1 MSGKR
6 YPEEFKIEAVKQV
19 VDRGYSVSSVAT
31 RLDITTHSL
40 YAWIKKY
47 GPDSSTNKEQSDAQA
62 EILRL
67 QKGLK
72 RVTDERDILKKP
84 RGVLRKAVRLR
95 YAFIRDNTHC
105 WPVRLLCRVLDVHP
119 SGFYAWLQQPHSQ
132 REQANQMLTGQIKQF
147 WLESGCVYGYRKIHL
162 DLRDTGQQCGVNR
175 VWRLMKRAGI
185 KAQVGYRSPRARKG
199 EDSIVAPDRLQR
211 QFNPDAPDERWV
223 TDITYIRT
231 HEGWL
236 YLAVVVDLFS
246 RKVIGWSM
254 QPRMTKEIVL
264 NALLMALWRRNPQKA
279 VLVHS
284 DQGSQYTSYE
294 WQSFLKSHG
303 LEGSMSRRGNCHD
316 NAVAESFFQLLKRE
330 RIKKKIYGTREEA
343 RSDIFDYIE
352 MFYNSKRRHGSS
364 DKMPPT
370 EYENRYYRRLE
381 SV

>member
-19 VDRGYSVSSVAT
+19 VDRGYSVASVAT

-47 GPDSSTNKEQSDAQA
+47 GPDSSANKEQSDAQA
-62 EILRL
+62 EICRL
-67 QKGLK
+67 QKELK
-72 RVTDERDILKKP
+72 RVTDERDIFKKS

-95 YAFIRDNTHC
+95 YAFIRDNTCC

-132 REQANQMLTGQIKQF
+132 RHQADLRLTGQIKQF

-162 DLRDTGQQCGVNR
+162 DLRDSGQQCGVNR
-175 VWRLMKRAGI
+175 VWRLMKRVGI

-199 EDSIVAPDRLQR
+199 EASIVSPNRLQR
-211 QFNPDAPDERWV
+211 QFNPDAPDKRWV

-246 RKVIGWSM
+246 RKIIGWSM
-254 QPRMTKEIVL
+254 QSRMTKDIVL
-264 NALLMALWRRNPQKA
+264 NALLMAVWRRNPQKQ

-284 DQGSQYTSYE
+284 DQGSQYTSHE

-364 DKMPPT
+364 DQMSPT
-370 EYENRYYRRLE
+370 EYENQYYQRLG

>member
-1 MSGKR
+1 M
-6 YPEEFKIEAVKQV
+6 
-19 VDRGYSVSSVAT
+19 
-31 RLDITTHSL
+31 
-40 YAWIKKY
+40 
-47 GPDSSTNKEQSDAQA
+47 
-62 EILRL
+62 
-67 QKGLK
+67 
-72 RVTDERDILKKP
+72 
-84 RGVLRKAVRLR
+84 
-95 YAFIRDNTHC
+95 
-105 WPVRLLCRVLDVHP
+105 LDVHP
-119 SGFYAWLQQPHSQ
+119 SGFYAWFKQPYSQ
-132 REQANQMLTGQIKQF
+132 RHQVDLRLTGQIKQF

-162 DLRDTGQQCGVNR
+162 DLRDSGQQCGVNR
-175 VWRLMKRAGI
+175 VWRLMNRAGI
-185 KAQVGYRSPRARKG
+185 KAQVGYRSPRAHKG
-199 EDSIVAPDRLQR
+199 EISIVSPNRLQR

-246 RKVIGWSM
+246 RKIIGWSM
-254 QPRMTKEIVL
+254 QSRMTKDIVL
-264 NALLMALWRRNPQKA
+264 NALLMAIWRRNPLKQ

-284 DQGSQYTSYE
+284 DQGSQYTSHE

-316 NAVAESFFQLLKRE
+316 NAVAESFFQLLKCE

-364 DKMPPT
+364 NQMSPT
-370 EYENRYYRRLE
+370 EYENQYYQRLR